1 MKKFLFLFLLA
12 ACAGCIQVD
21 YTGRKFEP
29 TNKVT
34 HYLSLEEFQAKV
46 NQDDYT
52 LIGRFTAN
60 AGRKKD
66 PLDVEEKVLE
76 YSQEFGGDI
85 LCNVGWEKRDHG
97 HYDKSKHEFGAPDPY
112 KRKHK
117 PAELAKFG
125 PIVPLTADREK
136 GLRFVYTFYLY
147 KKSADVKKLLN
158 K

>member
-1 MKKFLFLFLLA
+1 MKKFLFFFLLA
-12 ACAGCIQVD
+12 VCTGCIQVD

-29 TNKVT
+29 TGNVK
-34 HYLSLEEFQAKV
+34 HYPSLEEFKAKV

-52 LIGRFTAN
+52 LIGRFTAT
-60 AGRKKD
+60 AGRKKH

-97 HYDKSKHEFGAPDPY
+97 HYDKSKHEFGAPYPY

-136 GLRFVYTFYLY
+136 GLRLVYTFYLY
-147 KKSADVKKLLN
+147 KKSADVKAELK